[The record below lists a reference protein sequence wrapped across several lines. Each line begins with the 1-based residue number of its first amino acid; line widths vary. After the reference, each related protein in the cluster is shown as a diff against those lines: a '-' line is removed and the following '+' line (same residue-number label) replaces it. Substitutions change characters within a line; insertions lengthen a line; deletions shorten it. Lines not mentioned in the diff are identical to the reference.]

1 MAILSTLHWWHL
13 EPAPKY
19 GTKRACPHGVGFTAL
34 DLLLLQSV
42 FFLTVPQVKDFE
54 AMKEKAREE
63 ELQIA
68 ETKMVMHQVSW
79 MQPIN

>member
-1 MAILSTLHWWHL
+1 M
-13 EPAPKY
+13 
-19 GTKRACPHGVGFTAL
+19 
-34 DLLLLQSV
+34 LLPSV
-42 FFLTVPQVKDFE
+42 FFLAVPQVKDFE

-79 MQPIN
+79 IQLIN

>member
-1 MAILSTLHWWHL
+1 M
-13 EPAPKY
+13 Y
-19 GTKRACPHGVGFTAL
+19 PHGVGFTAL
-34 DLLLLQSV
+34 DLLSA
-42 FFLTVPQVKDFE
+42 PQVKDFE

-79 MQPIN
+79 KETIN

>member
-1 MAILSTLHWWHL
+1 MELVSLHWTCCFCKVYSSQL
-13 EPAPKY
+13 S
-19 GTKRACPHGVGFTAL
+19 L
-34 DLLLLQSV
+34 
-42 FFLTVPQVKDFE
+42 PQVKDFE

-79 MQPIN
+79 IKLIN